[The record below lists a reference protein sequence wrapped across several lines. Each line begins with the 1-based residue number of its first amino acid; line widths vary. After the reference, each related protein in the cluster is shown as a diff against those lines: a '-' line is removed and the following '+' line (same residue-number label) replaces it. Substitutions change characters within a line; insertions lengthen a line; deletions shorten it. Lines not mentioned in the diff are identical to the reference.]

1 LDDFDDFRFLSD
13 SFGNLYK
20 GGNMPTLINPYHY
33 ATTTSTITMGPQ
45 SQQNNGSIKKCRK
58 AASTYRKKQRKPKE
72 YMVSG
77 HAIVFDRL
85 KHCRRCQ
92 KYEKYKSAEITKR
105 EWESYKHGHHDS
117 CEFRKKKTK
126 ENQET
131 TMDNFTARVKQAR
144 CIARKE
150 ALENDGRLVG
160 DVQVTVQNFVPM
172 GASATKTDR
181 LPTTPSTDRVKKVD
195 FVYDLIEYVEKR
207 IEECK
212 KGEHK
217 WIKQSAAPTEV
228 ALTIDY
234 ILPQFEHRRESSVDA
249 VLPTTP
255 SFLAAASNYYQLFP
269 EGTATLKLPKDMSP
283 DPSPIYHPLEGQE
296 LMYLDWNL
304 CSPGTKLPCPHCV
317 PGLLKHEP
325 YTNFSKHKGQVCRIL
340 KPDASSIYCVLKK
353 YRCNS
358 CERLVDANDAGLL
371 ANLPAHV
378 REIYPVPPRY
388 CNGRTHLHKDL
399 IDIVESLML
408 TYGNAD
414 FIAKHMVSQLGK
426 KYENQVAT
434 YLSKGKGPT
443 SSYPKEK
450 DWMQKR
456 FPPSGE
462 TLRLAYFEAESS
474 KLQPYGYSNKERYNR
489 ELQSVNIENDD
500 IVAYDHTFQV
510 LKNYSLKGAK
520 ALFTGMTGKTKE
532 VVSAF
537 IVPTTKLYDVS
548 HGLTSSKLNR
558 KNYKAS
564 TVYTDTCPHGIP
576 FWKGLFG
583 ASVVCLLGL
592 FHFLQRMVK
601 TLDYKSELFW
611 DCLVELQEAIYE
623 YNADDLAAL
632 TNALK
637 DGSLNGKQHSDDE
650 IKMLRKGKAW
660 HDNYETYLRKRFHT
674 EDEIKTRLA
683 CWVEAW
689 TDARDP
695 NGRLVMSNKT
705 AAATNEQMTKVKY
718 VLDSERATAYTKIA
732 PSKAAKHQLTSWRSN
747 RPESN
752 LEQFHGLL
760 AHYANNGMRADYAD
774 TLNLRGIAKY
784 NQQQRQKFVNNKSK
798 MIQAHDN
805 DDNERTC
812 PAWMEKHLL
821 HTDHSLLHYLNQQA
835 LAKGIDQP
843 FEYVETPTTNN
854 GEVFLSEYF
863 TAQVQRNYEMLDNSQ
878 QPSGMKTC
886 QCIKCTIEDTAMVAV
901 EFSVNEEEIQEQEEQ
916 HREIDNDNDND
927 FNDDNNNNNNPLP
940 SLVHLPAPSLIH
952 LPAPTATANQQR
964 LDQQGNEKLMCF
976 PLPPFQCSAFRS
988 YVLRKMRAQ
997 NCGDP
1002 SVLGRPP
1009 HKFWCPK
1016 SCPARAYM

>member
-1 LDDFDDFRFLSD
+1 
-13 SFGNLYK
+13 
-20 GGNMPTLINPYHY
+20 MI
-33 ATTTSTITMGPQ
+33 
-45 SQQNNGSIKKCRK
+45 
-58 AASTYRKKQRKPKE
+58 
-72 YMVSG
+72 
-77 HAIVFDRL
+77 
-85 KHCRRCQ
+85 
-92 KYEKYKSAEITKR
+92 
-105 EWESYKHGHHDS
+105 
-117 CEFRKKKTK
+117 
-126 ENQET
+126 
-131 TMDNFTARVKQAR
+131 NFTARVKQAR
-144 CIARKE
+144 RIARKE

-181 LPTTPSTDRVKKVD
+181 LPTTKRVKKVD
-195 FVYDLIEYVEKR
+195 FVYDLIEYVEKKM
-207 IEECK
+207 EECK
-212 KGEHK
+212 KGELQ
-217 WIKQSAAPTEV
+217 WVKQSAAPPEV

-249 VLPTTP
+249 VLPTTA

-296 LMYLDWNL
+296 LMFLDWNL

-371 ANLPAHV
+371 NNLPAHV

-399 IDIVESLML
+399 VDIVESLML

-426 KYENQVAT
+426 QYENQVAT
-434 YLSKGKGPT
+434 YLSKGPT

-489 ELQSVNIENDD
+489 ELQSVNIEDDD

-510 LKNYSLKGAK
+510 IKNYSLKGAK

-558 KNYKAS
+558 QNYKAS

-583 ASVVCLLGL
+583 PSVVCLLGL
-592 FHFLQRMVK
+592 FHFLQRIVK

-623 YNADDLAAL
+623 YNEDDLAAL
-632 TNALK
+632 TDALK
-637 DGSLNGKQHSDDE
+637 DGSLNGKEHSDDE
-650 IKMLRKGKAW
+650 IKTLRMGKAW

-695 NGRLVMSNKT
+695 NGRPVMSDKT
-705 AAATNEQMTKVKY
+705 AAATQEQMTKVKY

-732 PSKAAKHQLTSWRSN
+732 PSKAAKHRLTAWRSN

-752 LEQFHGLL
+752 LERFHGLL
-760 AHYANNGMRADYAD
+760 AHYANNGMRAEYAD

-784 NQQQRQKFVNNKSK
+784 NQQQRQKFVKNNNK
-798 MIQAHDN
+798 MIQAHD
-805 DDNERTC
+805 ERTC
-812 PAWMEKHLL
+812 PVWMEKHLL
-821 HTDHSLLHYLNQQA
+821 HIDHSLLHYLNQQA

-863 TAQVQRNYEMLDNSQ
+863 SAQVKRNYEMLDDSQ
-878 QPSGMKTC
+878 QPGSMKTC
-886 QCIKCTIEDTAMVAV
+886 QCAECTLEDTAMVAV
-901 EFSVNEEEIQEQEEQ
+901 EFSVNVVQEQEEQ
-916 HREIDNDNDND
+916 HCEIDDDDNNEHENEHENDNDN
-927 FNDDNNNNNNPLP
+927 PL
-940 SLVHLPAPSLIH
+940 PSLIH
-952 LPAPTATANQQR
+952 LPPPTATANQR
-964 LDQQGNEKLMCF
+964 HQQQTFVPPGNEKLMCF
-976 PLPPFQCSAFRS
+976 PLPPFQCSAFRR
-988 YVLRKMRAQ
+988 YLLRKMQAR
-997 NCGDP
+997 NYGDT

-1009 HKFWCPK
+1009 HDFWCPK